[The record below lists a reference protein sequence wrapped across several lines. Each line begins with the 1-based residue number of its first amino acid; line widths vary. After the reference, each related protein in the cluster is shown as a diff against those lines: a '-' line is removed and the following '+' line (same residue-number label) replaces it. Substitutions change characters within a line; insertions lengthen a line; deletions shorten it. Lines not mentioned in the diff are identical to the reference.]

1 MRNALEVLV
10 SVVDQATGPLKKI
23 LGGVEDIQGVGS
35 RLQSVGMAAAG
46 VGAGMV
52 GLAAPVLALGAG
64 AIQTAGSFEASM
76 NKVAA
81 VTGATGDEFEQLRS
95 QAMQMGATTQFSA
108 SQAAEAQQYLSMAGF
123 NTQQTME
130 ALPHTLN
137 LAAAG
142 ALDLGQAADISSNI
156 LSGMGMAISE
166 LPHLNNV
173 LAQTARS
180 ANVDVAMMGE
190 SFKYVGPVA
199 NATGQS
205 VEMMAAA
212 IGILGN
218 AGIQGSQAG
227 TVLRAGLIRLANP
240 PRMAREALEELRTE
254 IHNSDGSMRSFD
266 SILRDMS
273 ESGAS
278 IGQMATIF
286 GTEAAPGIMAL
297 MESLSNEDPRGNL
310 SGLTEELGNTGT
322 VAQEMAD
329 IQMQGFAGGVMLLQ
343 SAMEGLAI
351 AVGDTGLLDWAA
363 GAVQGLAGFV
373 SWLTQLN
380 PNILKFAVLIGG
392 LGAGLLAIGGTILI
406 VAGGLAAA
414 VGTLITT
421 FGAGGA
427 LAFAVPLL
435 TSIAS
440 GIAAVI
446 AGVVGGMAAIIGVP
460 LLIFKIGAAMAGV
473 QLTWGEVIG
482 TIRSSL
488 AQLPALLS
496 QVPEAVGG
504 AFSAAVVKA
513 RLFLNQIV
521 TAVTTRAVQLVEAI
535 RSAGAQMVETITGLA
550 GQFLAAGKN
559 IITSLIAGIQSK
571 IGEAKA
577 AIANVA
583 ETIRGALPFS
593 PPKWGPLSDIMSAGG
608 NIVTSIASGITPA
621 PLASAMR

>member
-1 MRNALEVLV
+1 
-10 SVVDQATGPLKKI
+10 
-23 LGGVEDIQGVGS
+23 
-35 RLQSVGMAAAG
+35 
-46 VGAGMV
+46 GMV

-427 LAFAVPLL
+427 LAF
-435 TSIAS
+435 
-440 GIAAVI
+440 
-446 AGVVGGMAAIIGVP
+446 
-460 LLIFKIGAAMAGV
+460 
-473 QLTWGEVIG
+473 
-482 TIRSSL
+482 
-488 AQLPALLS
+488 
-496 QVPEAVGG
+496 
-504 AFSAAVVKA
+504 
-513 RLFLNQIV
+513 
-521 TAVTTRAVQLVEAI
+521 
-535 RSAGAQMVETITGLA
+535 
-550 GQFLAAGKN
+550 
-559 IITSLIAGIQSK
+559 
-571 IGEAKA
+571 
-577 AIANVA
+577 
-583 ETIRGALPFS
+583 
-593 PPKWGPLSDIMSAGG
+593 
-608 NIVTSIASGITPA
+608 
-621 PLASAMR
+621 